1 MLRSFCLAL
10 SFAMSFPALAN
21 PADHPLF
28 TRFPDATTTHA
39 LEVAHERFG
48 LPRGLPPSSASL
60 EFPTKPVVG
69 DLLRHTYRI
78 EGVSTL
84 KLYENYRA
92 AMEAANLDISFQC
105 GPDDCGNQRQ
115 VQALGSQLS
124 LTGNVFNFWR
134 NPYYLLG
141 VSEDE
146 SLHIGVFIGGHDG
159 DAAIQQVIVTR
170 SDPRLDLIQIDLG
183 YLNRRID
190 SEMATV
196 PELSAEERARDHAL
210 LSRYPG
216 ARIRERRHREYER
229 FVLPLEPVQA
239 HQRDES
245 FRREDLVGDLT
256 QHFYEL
262 EGVSTLK
269 VYENYKNA
277 LSSADFEILF
287 ECALDACGSSA
298 DVRALGGRLATTDNV
313 FNFHRAPYYL
323 VARRMTVEG
332 PAYVAL
338 FIGGYNQD
346 VAVQQVVLETRDI
359 AANLIEVNADLL
371 HRELRDSGR
380 VSVYGIQ
387 FDTNRADVRPESKEA
402 LDSLAGLLKEH
413 AKLQLY
419 VVGHT
424 DDVGAVEYNRDLS
437 SARAKAVVDMLVKDY
452 GISADRLQS
461 AGVGPF
467 APAASN
473 ATEEGRAL
481 NRRVE
486 LVTRQP

>member
-1 MLRSFCLAL
+1 MLRYFCLAL
-10 SFAMSFPALAN
+10 SLAVSLPTLAS

-28 TRFPDATTTHA
+28 KRFPNATATHS
-39 LEVAHERFG
+39 LEVSHERFL
-48 LPRGLPPSSASL
+48 LPRQLPSAAASL
-60 EFPTKPVVG
+60 DFPSKAVVG
-69 DLLRHTYRI
+69 DLLRHTYRV

-84 KLYENYRA
+84 KLYENYRS
-92 AMEAANLDISFQC
+92 AMEEANLDIAFQC

-115 VQALGSQLS
+115 VQALGSHLAV
-124 LTGNVFNFWR
+124 TGNIFNFWR

-141 VSEDE
+141 VSPDED
-146 SLHIGVFIGGHDG
+146 LHIAVFIGGHDG
-159 DAAIQQVIVTR
+159 DVAIQQVVVTR
-170 SDPRLDLIQIDLG
+170 SDPALDLIEIDLA

-190 SEMATV
+190 SDTAEV

-239 HQRDES
+239 HQRDDN

-262 EGVSTLK
+262 EQVSTLK

-298 DVRALGGRLATTDNV
+298 DVRALGGRLATTGNV
-313 FNFHRAPYYL
+313 FNFHRTPYYL
-323 VARRMTVEG
+323 AARRMTVEG

-346 VAVQQVVLETRDI
+346 VAVQQVVVETRDI

-371 HRELRDSGR
+371 HRELQDSGR
-380 VSVYGIQ
+380 VSLYGIQ
-387 FDTNRADVRPESKEA
+387 FDTNRSDIKPESKEA
-402 LDSLAGLLKEH
+402 LDSLAELLRENPE
-413 AKLQLY
+413 LQLY

-424 DDVGAVEYNRDLS
+424 DDVGAVDYNRDLS
-437 SARAKAVVDMLVKDY
+437 SARAKAVVDLLVRDY
-452 GISADRLQS
+452 GISASRLQS

-467 APAASN
+467 APTASN

>member
-1 MLRSFCLAL
+1 MLRNSCFAVLL
-10 SFAMSFPALAN
+10 AMSLPAFAS
-21 PADHPLF
+21 PAEHPLF
-28 TRFPDATTTHA
+28 KRFPDATVTHSQ
-39 LEVAHERFG
+39 EVAHERFR
-48 LPRGLPPSSASL
+48 LPTGLPPAASSL
-60 EFPTKPVVG
+60 DFPSRQVTG
-69 DLLRHTYRI
+69 DLLRHSYRVA
-78 EGVSTL
+78 GVSTL

-92 AMEAANLDISFQC
+92 AMEQANLTIVFQC

-115 VQALGSQLS
+115 VQTLGAQLAV
-124 LTGNVFNFWR
+124 TGNIFNFWR

-146 SLHIGVFIGGHDG
+146 RLQIGVFIGGHEG
-159 DAAIQQVIVTR
+159 DAAIQQVVVTE
-170 SDPRLDLIQIDLG
+170 SDPPLDLIEIDLS
-183 YLNRRID
+183 YLNRRD
-190 SEMATV
+190 AEPTAT

-216 ARIRERRHREYER
+216 ARIRERRHREYEP
-229 FVLPLEPVQA
+229 FTLPLEPVQA
-239 HQRDES
+239 HQRDGD
-245 FRREDLVGDLT
+245 FRRQELVGDLT

-262 EGVSTLK
+262 ERVSTLK
-269 VYENYKNA
+269 VYENYKAA

-287 ECALDACGSSA
+287 ECAHDACGTSA
-298 DVRALGGRLATTDNV
+298 DVRALGGRLATTGNV
-313 FNFHRAPYYL
+313 FNFHRSPFYL

-332 PAYVAL
+332 PAYIAL

-346 VAVQQVVLETRDI
+346 VAVQQVVVETRDI

-371 HRELRDSGR
+371 HRELQDTGR
-380 VSVYGIQ
+380 VSLYGIQ
-387 FDTNRADVRPESKEA
+387 FDTNRSEVKPESKAA
-402 LDSLAGLLKEH
+402 LDSLAELLREH
-413 AKLQLY
+413 PELQVY

-424 DDVGAVEYNRDLS
+424 DDVGAVDYNRDLS
-437 SARAKAVVDMLVKDY
+437 SARAKAVVDVLVRDY
-452 GISADRLQS
+452 DVSASRLHS

-467 APAASN
+467 APTASN